1 MADMKRIYFA
11 NNNISQSELIDSFR
25 ANRSKIPVYT
35 CVALRNNK
43 IDYIIP
49 LNEISSFKKIN
60 RQHSVVGNFI
70 VGLLIDGL
78 AAFSIFT
85 YLMASIGAEM
95 N

>member
-11 NNNISQSELIDSFR
+11 NSNISQSELIDSFR

-60 RQHSVVGNFI
+60 RKHSVVGNFI
-70 VGLLIDGL
+70 LGLLLDGL
-78 AAFSIFT
+78 VAFSIFM
-85 YLMASIGAEM
+85 YMMASMLSQM